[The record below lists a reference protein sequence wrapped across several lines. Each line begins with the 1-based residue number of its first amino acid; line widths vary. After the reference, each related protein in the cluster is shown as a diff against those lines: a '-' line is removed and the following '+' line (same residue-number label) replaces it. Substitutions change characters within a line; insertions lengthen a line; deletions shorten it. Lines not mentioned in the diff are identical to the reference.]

1 MIEWFIFNDMH
12 TGYDRFTMV
21 QRIIM
26 LLIPLFLPL
35 VLYFIYKAYVN
46 SKREKD
52 QKHKFFDLTD
62 RKAFPPLLFLG
73 VMLMILVL
81 ILVTTFGGSDPTG
94 KYIPPRYENNKLV
107 PSHMEKTKTEK
118 E

>member
-1 MIEWFIFNDMH
+1 MTCT

-35 VLYFIYKAYVN
+35 VLYFVYKAYAN
-46 SKREKD
+46 SKREEH
-52 QKHKFFDLTD
+52 QKRKFFDLTD

-73 VMLMILVL
+73 VLLMILVL
-81 ILVTTFGGSDPTG
+81 IYVTTFGGSDPTG
-94 KYIPPRYENNKLV
+94 KYIPPRYEDNKLV
-107 PSHMEKTKTEK
+107 PSHMENSTTEK
-118 E
+118 NK

>member
-1 MIEWFIFNDMH
+1 M
-12 TGYDRFTMV
+12 
-21 QRIIM
+21 
-26 LLIPLFLPL
+26 
-35 VLYFIYKAYVN
+35 N
-46 SKREKD
+46 SKREKG
-52 QKHKFFDLTD
+52 QRRQFFDLTD

-94 KYIPPRYENNKLV
+94 KYIPPRYEDNKLV
-107 PSHMEKTKTEK
+107 PSHMEKTTTEK